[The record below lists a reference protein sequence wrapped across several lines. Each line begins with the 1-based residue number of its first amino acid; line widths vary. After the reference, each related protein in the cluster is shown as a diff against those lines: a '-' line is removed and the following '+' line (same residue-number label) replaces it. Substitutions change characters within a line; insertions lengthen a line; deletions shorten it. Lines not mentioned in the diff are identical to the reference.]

1 MLSWARSDDD
11 GLSIKASLGG
21 EDGGDVV
28 SCGAGRSA
36 GFGCEVIE
44 WLSFNASGPEAG
56 SVCCISVSLL
66 EARASDSARALMS

>member
-1 MLSWARSDDD
+1 M
-11 GLSIKASLGG
+11 KASLGG

-44 WLSFNASGPEAG
+44 RVSFNASGAEAG
-56 SVCCISVSLL
+56 SIRCVSVSLPD
-66 EARASDSARALMS
+66 ARASDSTRALISSLSC